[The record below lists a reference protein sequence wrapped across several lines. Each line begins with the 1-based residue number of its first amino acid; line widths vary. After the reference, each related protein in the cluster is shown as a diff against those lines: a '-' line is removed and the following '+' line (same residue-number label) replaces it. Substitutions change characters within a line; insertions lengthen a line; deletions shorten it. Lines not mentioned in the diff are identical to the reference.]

1 MAGAWPTSSMIF
13 QIPGVLWI
21 NLVNVME
28 GSSIANPDL
37 LLTSVGSF
45 SLRHDPMRFP
55 KCKMQ
60 LSFGAPSS

>member
-37 LLTSVGSF
+37 LLTFVDSF
-45 SLRHDPMRFP
+45 SSRHDPTWFP
-55 KCKMQ
+55 K
-60 LSFGAPSS
+60 